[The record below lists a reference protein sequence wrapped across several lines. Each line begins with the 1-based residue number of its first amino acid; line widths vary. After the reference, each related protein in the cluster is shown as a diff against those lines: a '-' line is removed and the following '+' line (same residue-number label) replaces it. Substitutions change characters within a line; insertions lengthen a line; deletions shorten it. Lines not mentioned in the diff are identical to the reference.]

1 MSFIRETVNRSMD
14 LWNACL
20 EHPFLIELHEG
31 RLPEEKFTNY
41 IVQDS
46 IYLREYARVL
56 GLGLLRSETS
66 RDIRMFYSQLG
77 FVNEKES
84 AARLHWLHSHGSSEE
99 EADRT
104 PPLPACRDYTRFML
118 GEAASGGIPEIMMAV
133 LPCMLS
139 YYYLFDK
146 LLQKY
151 PEARSLPYWYVI
163 EDYSR
168 ESYHTACDHLGTYT
182 ESICHSL
189 SEPHK
194 ARLAD
199 IFRTSSAHELA
210 FWDMAYA

>member
-1 MSFIRETVNRSMD
+1 MSFIRKTVENSMD
-14 LWNACL
+14 IWDACL
-20 EHPFLIELHEG
+20 RHPFLAELHTG
-31 RLPEEKFTNY
+31 RLPEEKFTSY

-46 IYLREYARVL
+46 IYLREYARVF
-56 GLGLLRSETS
+56 GIGIQKSETY
-66 RDIRMFYSQLG
+66 RDIRAFYSQLG
-77 FVNEKES
+77 FVTDHES
-84 AARLHWLHSHGSSEE
+84 ASRVRWLAEHGITEE
-99 EADRT
+99 QVERT
-104 PPLPACRDYTRFML
+104 PAKPACRDYTRFML

-151 PEARSLPYWYVI
+151 PEARSLPHWYVI

-168 ESYHTACDHLGTYT
+168 ESYRTACDHLGTYT
-182 ESICHSL
+182 ESVCHSL